1 MRLITKGEV
10 FILRKKVSAT
20 IERAMFSSHNMSFPE
35 YVHSLDKKME
45 VEKRREQEYRKA
57 KQWLMEAGV

>member
-1 MRLITKGEV
+1 
-10 FILRKKVSAT
+10 
-20 IERAMFSSHNMSFPE
+20 MFSSHNMSFPE